1 MYCGCGDEKKN
12 RAKLI
17 YSKAISLPGRA
28 PATTVTVILNTDT
41 QVSLVKMGDFRLP
54 VFSIAGR
61 GHTHHKPSL
70 DLGVQ
75 TQTFIL
81 VQLVLYPRGH
91 LSSPSCLFKKPRPGG
106 ERG

>member
-54 VFSIAGR
+54 V
-61 GHTHHKPSL
+61 L
-70 DLGVQ
+70 
-75 TQTFIL
+75 
-81 VQLVLYPRGH
+81 LVLLEEGTHTINPAWIWGSKLR
-91 LSSPSCLFKKPRPGG
+91 PSYLCS
-106 ERG
+106 